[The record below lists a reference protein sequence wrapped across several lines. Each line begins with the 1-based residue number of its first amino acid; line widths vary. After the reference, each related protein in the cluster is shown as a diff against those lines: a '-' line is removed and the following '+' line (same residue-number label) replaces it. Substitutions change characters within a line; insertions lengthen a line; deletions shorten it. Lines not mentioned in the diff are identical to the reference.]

1 MFDDR
6 WWQVPQVPH
15 VSYVSWR
22 SAVAAVV
29 PGLLKRRLGRT
40 PTVPRVPRAG
50 AVAPAPPKAEAA
62 EAADALADGSHGSLA
77 DEVRGDFAA
86 LRTDAYMGVPL
97 IYLDSGVG
105 DSQISGCLGDVLCAV
120 AAFASLTTSCLC
132 RQLLRS
138 LRVCCKLSQ
147 STMRLGL
154 SLLGSRKF

>member
-1 MFDDR
+1 M
-6 WWQVPQVPH
+6 
-15 VSYVSWR
+15 S
-22 SAVAAVV
+22 
-29 PGLLKRRLGRT
+29 
-40 PTVPRVPRAG
+40 RVPRAG

-62 EAADALADGSHGSLA
+62 EAADALADGIASLA

-105 DSQISGCLGDVLCAV
+105 DSQRCAV

-147 STMRLGL
+147 STMRLA
-154 SLLGSRKF
+154 

>member
-1 MFDDR
+1 M
-6 WWQVPQVPH
+6 
-15 VSYVSWR
+15 
-22 SAVAAVV
+22 AAVV

-40 PTVPRVPRAG
+40 PGTPAVSRVPRAG

-62 EAADALADGSHGSLA
+62 EAADALADGIASLA

-105 DSQISGCLGDVLCAV
+105 DSQISGCLGDV

-138 LRVCCKLSQ
+138 LRACCKLSQ
-147 STMRLGL
+147 STMRLA
-154 SLLGSRKF
+154 